1 MIILG
6 IETSCD
12 ETSISVLKDGK
23 EMLSNHISS
32 QIDIHKEYGGV
43 VPEIA
48 SRHHIKNIAT
58 IMEVSLKEAGI
69 TLDDVDYIAVTYAPG
84 LIGALL
90 VGISFAKGISYGRDI
105 PIIPVHHIKG
115 HIYANFLEHK
125 VELPAIALVVSG
137 GHTNIIYIDENH
149 NFFNLGGTLDDAV
162 GESYDKVS
170 RVMGLGY
177 PGGPVIDKLAYEG
190 DKDKIPMPEPKVGG
204 YEFSFSGVKTSVI
217 NYVNKMNMKKEVY
230 NPADIAAS
238 FQNRV
243 VDILCKKTIAAAMEK
258 EVKNILI
265 AGGVAANSLLRKEL
279 LERSKLEGIKVF
291 YPSMKLCTDNAGMI
305 AAAGYYK
312 LMHGDSDKIFADL
325 KLNGVANMG
334 IEED

>member
-137 GHTNIIYIDENH
+137 GHTNIIYIDKNH
-149 NFFNLGGTLDDAV
+149 KFFNLGGTLDDAV

-217 NYVNKMNMKKEVY
+217 NYVNKMNMKKEEY

-238 FQNRV
+238 FQTRV
-243 VDILCKKTIAAAMEK
+243 VDILCKKTIAAAKEK
-258 EVKNILI
+258 GVKNILI

-279 LERSKLEGIKVF
+279 LERSKLEGIEVF

-312 LMHGDSDKIFADL
+312 LTYGDSDKIFADL